1 MAANEIYWLL
11 DGFRVFK
18 RHHYVHSPELFHRL
32 TTEGQSPK
40 VAVVA
45 CCDSRVDPAI
55 ILDAAPGDLFVIRNV
70 ANLVPPCEPDGSGR
84 FHGTSAALEFAV
96 RGLEVSQIIVLGH
109 FGCGGIRALVE
120 GSPWMHKEAHFLAP
134 WLSMATEARDQALAE
149 VGEVGR
155 EARLRACEKRAVVA
169 SLNNLMTFSWIQRR
183 VQAEKL
189 TLHGWYFDLE
199 AMALMRYDAASDSF
213 VLLA

>member
-1 MAANEIYWLL
+1 MAANEIDWLL

-18 RHHYVHSPELFHRL
+18 RHHYAHSPELLHRL
-32 TTEGQSPK
+32 TVEGQSPK

-70 ANLVPPCEPDGSGR
+70 ANLVPPCESGGGGR
-84 FHGTSAALEFAV
+84 YHGTSAALEFAV
-96 RGLEVSQIIVLGH
+96 RGLEVSQVIVLGH
-109 FGCGGIRALVE
+109 FGCGGIGALVE
-120 GSPWMHKEAHFLAP
+120 GSPWVHKEAHFLAP
-134 WLSMATEARDQALAE
+134 WISMASGARDQALTE
-149 VGEVGR
+149 VGETHR

-169 SLNNLMTFSWIQRR
+169 SLDNLMTFPWIQRR

-199 AMALMRYDAASDSF
+199 TMALQRYDAASDSF

>member
-1 MAANEIYWLL
+1 MAANEIDWLL

-18 RHHYVHSPELFHRL
+18 RHHYSHSPELLRRL

-70 ANLVPPCEPDGSGR
+70 ANLVPPCESGGKY
-84 FHGTSAALEFAV
+84 HGTSAALEFAV

-109 FGCGGIRALVE
+109 FGCGGIRALIE
-120 GSPWMHKEAHFLAP
+120 GSPWVHKEAHFLAP
-134 WLSMATEARDQALAE
+134 WITMASEARDRALAE
-149 VGEVGR
+149 VGNVDG
-155 EARLRACEKRAVVA
+155 EARQRACEKRGVVA
-169 SLNNLMTFSWIQRR
+169 SLDNLMTFPWIQRR
-183 VQAEKL
+183 VQADKL

-199 AMALMRYDAASDSF
+199 AMALMRYDPAADGF
-213 VLLA
+213 APLA

>member
-1 MAANEIYWLL
+1 MAANEIDWLL

-18 RHHYVHSPELFHRL
+18 RHHYSHSPELFHRL

-70 ANLVPPCEPDGSGR
+70 ANLVPPCESGGKY
-84 FHGTSAALEFAV
+84 HGTSAALEFAV
-96 RGLEVSQIIVLGH
+96 RGLEVPQIIVLGH
-109 FGCGGIRALVE
+109 FGCGGIRALIE
-120 GSPWMHKEAHFLAP
+120 GSPWVHKDAHFLAP
-134 WLSMATEARDQALAE
+134 WITMASEARDRALAE
-149 VGEVGR
+149 VGNVDS
-155 EARLRACEKRAVVA
+155 EARQRACEKRGVVA
-169 SLNNLMTFSWIQRR
+169 SLDNLMTFPWIQRR
-183 VQAEKL
+183 VQADKL
-189 TLHGWYFDLE
+189 TLHGWYFDLK
-199 AMALMRYDAASDSF
+199 AMTLMRYDPAADSF

>member
-1 MAANEIYWLL
+1 MATEEIDGLL

-18 RHHYVHSPELFHRL
+18 RHHHAHSATLFHRL

-70 ANLVPPCEPDGSGR
+70 ANLVPPCEPDGSRGY
-84 FHGTSAALEFAV
+84 HGTSAALEFAV
-96 RGLEVSQIIVLGH
+96 RGLEVSQLVVLGH

-120 GSPWMHKEAHFLAP
+120 GSPWVHKEAHFLAP
-134 WLSMATEARDQALAE
+134 WISMASKARDHALAE
-149 VGEVGR
+149 VGEGDR
-155 EARLRACEKRAVVA
+155 DARLRACEKRAVVA
-169 SLNNLMTFSWIQRR
+169 SLDNLMTFPWVQRR
-183 VQAEKL
+183 VQAGTL

-199 AMALMRYDAASDSF
+199 AMTLTRYDAASDSF

>member
-1 MAANEIYWLL
+1 MAADEIYWLL

-18 RHHYVHSPELFHRL
+18 RHHYVHSPEQFQRL
-32 TTEGQSPK
+32 AAGQSPK

-55 ILDAAPGDLFVIRNV
+55 ILDAAPGELFVIRNV
-70 ANLVPPCEPDGSGR
+70 ANLVPPCESGGSGKY
-84 FHGTSAALEFAV
+84 HGTSAALEFAV
-96 RGLEVSQIIVLGH
+96 RGLEVSQLIVLGH

-120 GSPWMHKEAHFLAP
+120 GSPWVHREAHFLAP
-134 WLSMATEARDQALAE
+134 WISMASEARDRALADL
-149 VGEVGR
+149 GDAGR

-169 SLNNLMTFSWIQRR
+169 SLDNLMSFPWIQRR
-183 VQAEKL
+183 VQAGKL

-199 AMALMRYDAASDSF
+199 AVALMRYDPEADSF